1 MNLKVGDII
10 RFKDMA
16 TLHKLESEE
25 KLIIGWNIPEMDYL
39 CGKSITIKQSDIDM
53 TEKIEERLKWPNVLM
68 VGRWYISP
76 DMFELVN

>member
-25 KLIIGWNIPEMDYL
+25 KLIIAWNIPEMDYL
-39 CGKSITIKQSDIDM
+39 CGKTIAIKQSDIDM
-53 TEKIEERLKWPNVLM
+53 TEKIEKRLKWPNVLM